1 MESTD
6 SSCDERNL
14 RCVDVMIEINDH
26 AMCLVFRPRFYVS
39 RMSSSICL
47 ISYRQ
52 NFPGNLKTE
61 SGIAVSLQRMRSQ
74 NVCVNVCTCTS
85 GVQLVVSPAKEQW
98 TRHSKTSIYDMTF
111 ITECGKT
118 EGEN

>member
-1 MESTD
+1 MSRVQATFLCL
-6 SSCDERNL
+6 SNVI
-14 RCVDVMIEINDH
+14 VD
-26 AMCLVFRPRFYVS
+26 LS
-39 RMSSSICL
+39 RL
-47 ISYRQ
+47 YRQ

-74 NVCVNVCTCTS
+74 NVCVVRALLVS
-85 GVQLVVSPAKEQW
+85 GVQLAVGPATEQW